1 MPVLKS
7 VPRTRGKAKVKISEK
22 RKATEAILDNLK
34 TDSLDVTIA
43 LIQELIPIGLQAV
56 GEQLQLEV
64 EKLTGKRYEHGKEN
78 VRWGEQPG
86 SVYLRDQK
94 VPISVPRVRNK
105 KDKTEIPLEAYKKF
119 QTVYKDDA
127 KTFLK
132 ILNGISMHKY
142 ASCAELVPEVFGISA
157 SNLSKRF
164 KNATKLKVR
173 QLKHRMLS
181 LYDFTCIFIDG
192 KRYAKDGLLVI
203 LGVTSS
209 GEKMILDIEHSHT
222 EHSKVVDQL
231 FDNLLKRGL
240 KYEDGLLFIVDGS
253 KGLISGIK
261 KKFQE
266 YAFIQRC
273 QWHKRENV
281 ISYLDKSQRVIY
293 KRRLQEGY
301 KKTTYKEAKEYL
313 IALYYE
319 LANINIAAA
328 NSLKEGMEETL
339 TLHRL
344 GLSSELRRSLNT
356 TNCIESVMS
365 QLASYTDK
373 VDRWRGSYQ
382 LIRWTASALLQI
394 EPALKKV
401 GCAKYLNVLKFKM
414 KEEIKKRQ
422 EKKIDKQE
430 IDEIMELVA
439 V

>member
-1 MPVLKS
+1 
-7 VPRTRGKAKVKISEK
+7 
-22 RKATEAILDNLK
+22 
-34 TDSLDVTIA
+34 
-43 LIQELIPIGLQAV
+43 
-56 GEQLQLEV
+56 
-64 EKLTGKRYEHGKEN
+64 
-78 VRWGEQPG
+78 
-86 SVYLRDQK
+86 
-94 VPISVPRVRNK
+94 
-105 KDKTEIPLEAYKKF
+105 
-119 QTVYKDDA
+119 
-127 KTFLK
+127 
-132 ILNGISMHKY
+132 
-142 ASCAELVPEVFGISA
+142 
-157 SNLSKRF
+157 
-164 KNATKLKVR
+164 
-173 QLKHRMLS
+173 MLS

-209 GEKMILDIEHSHT
+209 GEKMILDIEHAHS
-222 EHSKVVDQL
+222 EHSKVIEQL

-273 QWHKRENV
+273 QWHKGENV
-281 ISYLDKSQRVIY
+281 VSYLAKPQRVIY
-293 KRRLQEGY
+293 KRKLQEAY
-301 KKTTYKEAKEYL
+301 KKTTYKEAKESL
-313 IALYYE
+313 MTLYYE

-339 TLHRL
+339 TLHNL
-344 GLSSELRRSLNT
+344 GLSCELRRSLNT

-365 QLASYTDK
+365 QLAAYTDK

-401 GCAKYLNVLKFKM
+401 GCARYLNVLRFKM

-422 EKKIDKQE
+422 EKKMDKQE
-430 IDEIMELVA
+430 IDEMMELVTI
-439 V
+439 